1 MFTKT
6 ASFDL
11 KGELRTF
18 ALMGALSCFAVVSH
32 ANAEDVVAP
41 ESSSSV
47 EMSEGADS
55 DGKTS
60 TLIDECDRNWIR
72 EESGGTSTWY
82 GIDNEAPDGRPS
94 VVTDEW
100 NSSEASS
107 SSSLTPKDLTLSSP
121 SSGGVTKTYD
131 GSIDYHG
138 GLGQEYNLGCV
149 EGNNYVGGLVGETTG
164 GEIVVGYNTGTVVG
178 ENNVG
183 GLVGYNVGGIVG
195 QNDGGIQEY
204 NLGCVEG
211 NTYVGGLVG
220 YNVGGI
226 VGQNDGGIVNAS
238 TNQSDNVL
246 QWKSFDVAENES
258 VNFDGAKGSLLPNGE
273 NDGFM
278 GLENRH
284 ESSATSVSRFSVAAS
299 GLSVLITGAKIGS
312 SCVLLNAQ
320 GRVVASP
327 RVASANFVV
336 NAPHAGTYFV
346 RIDGFSRRIIV
357 K

>member
-18 ALMGALSCFAVVSH
+18 ALMGALSCFVVVSH

-164 GEIVVGYNTGTVVG
+164 GEIVVGYNTGTIVG
-178 ENNVG
+178 ENN
-183 GLVGYNVGGIVG
+183 
-195 QNDGGIQEY
+195 
-204 NLGCVEG
+204 
-211 NTYVGGLVG
+211 VGGLVG

>member
-1 MFTKT
+1 MFTKM

-18 ALMGALSCFAVVSH
+18 ALMGALSCFVVVSH

-195 QNDGGIQEY
+195 QNDGGI
-204 NLGCVEG
+204 
-211 NTYVGGLVG
+211 
-220 YNVGGI
+220 
-226 VGQNDGGIVNAS
+226 VNAS

-258 VNFDGAKGSLLPNGE
+258 VNFDGAKGSLLPNGV

-299 GLSVLITGAKIGS
+299 GLSVFITGAKIGS

>member
-11 KGELRTF
+11 KGELRTL
-18 ALMGALSCFAVVSH
+18 ALMGALSCFVVVSH

-60 TLIDECDRNWIR
+60 TLIDESDRNWIR

-107 SSSLTPKDLTLSSP
+107 SSSLIPKDLTLSSP

-138 GLGQEYNLGCV
+138 GLDQEYNLGCV
-149 EGNNYVGGLVGETTG
+149 EGNN
-164 GEIVVGYNTGTVVG
+164 
-178 ENNVG
+178 
-183 GLVGYNVGGIVG
+183 
-195 QNDGGIQEY
+195 
-204 NLGCVEG
+204 
-211 NTYVGGLVG
+211 YVGGLVG

-246 QWKSFDVAENES
+246 QWESFDVAENES
-258 VNFDGAKGSLLPNGE
+258 VNFDGAKGSLLPNGV

-284 ESSATSVSRFSVAAS
+284 ESPATSVSRFSVAAS
-299 GLSVLITGAKIGS
+299 GLSVLVTGAKIGS

-346 RIDGFSRRIIV
+346 LIDGFSRRIIV